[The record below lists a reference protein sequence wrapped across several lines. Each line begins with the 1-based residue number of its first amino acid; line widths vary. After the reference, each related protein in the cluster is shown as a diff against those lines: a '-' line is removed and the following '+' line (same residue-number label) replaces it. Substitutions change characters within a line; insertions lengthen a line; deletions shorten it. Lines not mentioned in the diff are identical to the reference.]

1 MSSEPLDGEVG
12 RVLGGR
18 YRLLLPIGSGAS
30 ARVYLADDITLRRR
44 VAVKVLHQGLA
55 SDDAF
60 LRRFRAEAQSA
71 ASLNNPHVL
80 GVYDWGNDE
89 LPFLVTEFLGGGS
102 LRSLL
107 AAGHRLTTSQAL
119 LVGLEAARGLDYAH
133 GQELIHRDIKP
144 ANLLFDDSGR
154 LRIADFGLARAIA
167 EAGWTDEEGSLVGT
181 ARYAAPE
188 QARGERVGPAAD
200 VYSLALVINEAVCG
214 EVPFTSDTTIAT
226 LMARADAPFEPD
238 LSLGPLQSVL
248 RRAGALDPGD
258 RPSAGELAASLMS
271 SASDLAR
278 PTPLPLVG
286 AALPGEGQL
295 DQTEHGTLH
304 AAALPR
310 LVMPVEETAPAK
322 RWPWAVLLGAILA
335 TAAAAGLVGWQA
347 SKTESHPVPDVATMT
362 RLEAIESL
370 ADLGWELSFAD
381 VREAGTVLD
390 EVTGT
395 DPAAGVELDVGSPL
409 TLFVSLGEPLVDVP
423 DVAGLT
429 VTDARDQLTRQGLRV
444 GDIRD
449 IDDETVPAG
458 LVIRA
463 VSPGQAAEL
472 EPGESVD
479 LLVSTGPAQRI
490 VPALPATGSPSEA
503 GTSLIDLRL
512 VPVEDHEFSDTV
524 ALGQVIRFEPSP
536 GAFVAA
542 DSEVVIVVSDGPAPR
557 EVPAVI
563 GLDVDE
569 ATAILEDAGF
579 VVVGV
584 QGSPSL
590 PVLAT
595 DPKAG
600 EVHAVGTEI
609 VIATSLSG

>member
-1 MSSEPLDGEVG
+1 
-12 RVLGGR
+12 
-18 YRLLLPIGSGAS
+18 
-30 ARVYLADDITLRRR
+30 
-44 VAVKVLHQGLA
+44 
-55 SDDAF
+55 
-60 LRRFRAEAQSA
+60 
-71 ASLNNPHVL
+71 
-80 GVYDWGNDE
+80 
-89 LPFLVTEFLGGGS
+89 
-102 LRSLL
+102 
-107 AAGHRLTTSQAL
+107 
-119 LVGLEAARGLDYAH
+119 
-133 GQELIHRDIKP
+133 
-144 ANLLFDDSGR
+144 
-154 LRIADFGLARAIA
+154 
-167 EAGWTDEEGSLVGT
+167 
-181 ARYAAPE
+181 
-188 QARGERVGPAAD
+188 
-200 VYSLALVINEAVCG
+200 
-214 EVPFTSDTTIAT
+214 
-226 LMARADAPFEPD
+226 
-238 LSLGPLQSVL
+238 
-248 RRAGALDPGD
+248 
-258 RPSAGELAASLMS
+258 
-271 SASDLAR
+271 
-278 PTPLPLVG
+278 
-286 AALPGEGQL
+286 
-295 DQTEHGTLH
+295 
-304 AAALPR
+304 
-310 LVMPVEETAPAK
+310 
-322 RWPWAVLLGAILA
+322 
-335 TAAAAGLVGWQA
+335 
-347 SKTESHPVPDVATMT
+347 MT